1 MIICERSLAS
11 RCHIRRRSFY
21 SSQMHPMGS
30 AVSLDDFTDGVSKE
44 YNAEGREKEYDCH
57 ESEHGRGPKLLSDE
71 SGQ

>member
-1 MIICERSLAS
+1 
-11 RCHIRRRSFY
+11 
-21 SSQMHPMGS
+21 MHPMGS